1 MIINTGSFTSAIP
14 VAPSDTINIP
24 GPILRFKGETT
35 SVESSPGRNEGVLK
49 DDTFVEDGFVTTY
62 NSDGSIKHMGVS
74 RGMVVYNMYST
85 ISSSNNAP
93 LQATILEVVDK
104 NTLILSADI
113 FPLAGGVAVQ
123 AYNIYDANE
132 VSPPGAQLYVGTA
145 GDVYVETINGDLVFI
160 EDVPAGDI
168 LPVVIQKVLVGAA
181 AAGGQPNT
189 LTTAG
194 KLTAFI

>member
-1 MIINTGSFTSAIP
+1 MIINPSTFTSAIP
-14 VAPSDTINIP
+14 VSPSDTINIP

-35 SVESSPGRNEGVLK
+35 SVVITPGRGEGILK
-49 DDTFVEDGFVTTY
+49 DATFFKDGFVTNY
-62 NSDGSIKHMGVS
+62 NPDGSISHMGVS

-93 LQATILEVVDK
+93 LQATILEVIDK
-104 NTLILSADI
+104 NTLLLSEDI
-113 FPLAGGVAVQ
+113 FPEAGGVAVQ

>member
-1 MIINTGSFTSAIP
+1 MIINTSSYTSAIP

-24 GPILRFKGETT
+24 GPSVRVSAASTATT
-35 SVESSPGRNEGVLK
+35 PELTSNQLI
-49 DDTFVEDGFVTTY
+49 DANANFVTTY
-62 NSDGSIKHMGVS
+62 NDNGSVNNQGVS
-74 RGMVVYNMYST
+74 RGMVVYNMF
-85 ISSSNNAP
+85 
-93 LQATILEVVDK
+93 ATIASGTNSPLVATIVSVVN
-104 NTLILSADI
+104 NTTLLLSADI
-113 FPLAGGVAVQ
+113 FPFAGGTAVS
-123 AYNIYDANE
+123 AYKIYDANI
-132 VSPPGAQLYVGTA
+132 VAPPGAQLYVGTS
-145 GDVYVETINGDLVFI
+145 GNVYVETINGDLIFI

>member
-1 MIINTGSFTSAIP
+1 MIINPSTFTSAIP

-24 GPILRFKGETT
+24 GPSVRVSAASTATT
-35 SVESSPGRNEGVLK
+35 P
-49 DDTFVEDGFVTTY
+49 DGTPNQLIDANANFVTTY
-62 NSDGSIKHMGVS
+62 NDNGSVNNQGVS
-74 RGMVVYNMYST
+74 RGMVVYNMF
-85 ISSSNNAP
+85 
-93 LQATILEVVDK
+93 ATIASGTNSPLVATIVEVVN
-104 NTLILSADI
+104 NTTLLLSADI
-113 FPLAGGVAVQ
+113 FPFAGGTAVS
-123 AYNIYDANE
+123 AYKIYDANI
-132 VSPPGAQLYVGTA
+132 VAPPGAQLYVGTT
-145 GDVYVETINGDLVFI
+145 GNVYVETINGDLVFI